1 MVTDL
6 PSPPASH
13 PSPSSLRPVT
23 SSQPLEDAFSA
34 PPSPLRCGPH
44 VCSQVSG
51 RGAAPLSALWQ
62 GEEGGPSSLS
72 FSVILMSQSLW
83 NFIMFSGNSEVW
95 QLRTDLAGR
104 RQGPGCDLLPSAG
117 SHATESP
124 ECLHREQR
132 SQRPRHRAS
141 AFKPLLPLSHALEF
155 QGEGTLGT
163 LPPSTAVSWLL
174 FLPAPRSGVRPDH
187 VSPALELGQHRA
199 SLGRRLGPTQP
210 YTGPGQKNQMTKQA

>member
-1 MVTDL
+1 
-6 PSPPASH
+6 
-13 PSPSSLRPVT
+13 
-23 SSQPLEDAFSA
+23 
-34 PPSPLRCGPH
+34 
-44 VCSQVSG
+44 
-51 RGAAPLSALWQ
+51 
-62 GEEGGPSSLS
+62 
-72 FSVILMSQSLW
+72 
-83 NFIMFSGNSEVW
+83 MFSGNSEVW

-174 FLPAPRSGVRPDH
+174 FLPAPND
-187 VSPALELGQHRA
+187 QA
-199 SLGRRLGPTQP
+199 SLTLRGLLQETNNIDSGEL
-210 YTGPGQKNQMTKQA
+210 